1 MIDKKDFENIRK
13 QMEDFEAKREETI
26 QNSRQTITLSKQI
39 IYSIHR
45 NDFENAS
52 KLLKEIKLKIKGLD
66 KKSVLLPV
74 FIKSIDQERLIKKIG
89 VIPKIKL
96 QEVEEAI
103 KIVLDLKKETYL
115 N

>member
-52 KLLKEIKLKIKGLD
+52 KLLVTVQRQWNPD
-66 KKSVLLPV
+66 
-74 FIKSIDQERLIKKIG
+74 ID
-89 VIPKIKL
+89 
-96 QEVEEAI
+96 
-103 KIVLDLKKETYL
+103 
-115 N
+115 

>member
-26 QNSRQTITLSKQI
+26 QNLRQTITLSKQI

-66 KKSVLLPV
+66 KKKNYDTGIWVNTPFFASAMEQL
-74 FIKSIDQERLIKKIG
+74 FNASWEKM
-89 VIPKIKL
+89 
-96 QEVEEAI
+96 EV
-103 KIVLDLKKETYL
+103 VR
-115 N
+115 